1 MKPKI
6 FLFSLMLSISF
17 IGSTLAESND
27 VWDAYKKGNYKA
39 ALNEWLPLAE
49 KGSAE
54 AQFNLAGMYAKGYGV
69 VMDEKKS
76 FDWYKKSAEQGHP
89 KAQYNLGVMYI
100 IGSGTP
106 KSLSDAKHWFN
117 LAGMFAKGYGVVMDE
132 KKSFDWYKKA
142 AEQGHPKAQYNLGVM
157 YIIGSGTPKSLSDAK
172 HWLRLAYD
180 NGIEDVE
187 ILWNKYELWNY

>member
-1 MKPKI
+1 MKKP
-6 FLFSLMLSISF
+6 FLLLLLSLSF
-17 IGSTLAESND
+17 IGSNLAESND

-76 FDWYKKSAEQGHP
+76 FDWYKKSADQGHT
-89 KAQYNLGVMYI
+89 KAQYNLGVMYL
-100 IGSGTP
+100 IGSGVT
-106 KSLSDAKHWFN
+106 KSLSDAKHWF
-117 LAGMFAKGYGVVMDE
+117 
-132 KKSFDWYKKA
+132 
-142 AEQGHPKAQYNLGVM
+142 H
-157 YIIGSGTPKSLSDAK
+157 
-172 HWLRLAYD
+172 LAYD

>member
-6 FLFSLMLSISF
+6 FLFSLILSISF

-76 FDWYKKSAEQGHP
+76 FDWYKKSAEQGHA
-89 KAQYNLGVMYI
+89 KAQYNLGVMYL
-100 IGSGTP
+100 IGSGVT
-106 KSLSDAKHWFN
+106 
-117 LAGMFAKGYGVVMDE
+117 
-132 KKSFDWYKKA
+132 
-142 AEQGHPKAQYNLGVM
+142 
-157 YIIGSGTPKSLSDAK
+157 KSLSDAK

>member
-1 MKPKI
+1 
-6 FLFSLMLSISF
+6 MLSISF
-17 IGSTLAESND
+17 IGSNLAESND

-76 FDWYKKSAEQGHP
+76 FDWYKKSAEQGHA
-89 KAQYNLGVMYI
+89 KAQYNLGVMYL
-100 IGSGTP
+100 IGSGVT
-106 KSLSDAKHWFN
+106 KSLSA
-117 LAGMFAKGYGVVMDE
+117 
-132 KKSFDWYKKA
+132 
-142 AEQGHPKAQYNLGVM
+142 
-157 YIIGSGTPKSLSDAK
+157 AK

>member
-6 FLFSLMLSISF
+6 FLFSLILSISF
-17 IGSTLAESND
+17 IGSALAESND

-76 FDWYKKSAEQGHP
+76 FDWYKKSAEQGHA
-89 KAQYNLGVMYI
+89 KAQYNLGVMYL
-100 IGSGTP
+100 IGSGVT
-106 KSLSDAKHWFN
+106 
-117 LAGMFAKGYGVVMDE
+117 
-132 KKSFDWYKKA
+132 
-142 AEQGHPKAQYNLGVM
+142 
-157 YIIGSGTPKSLSDAK
+157 KSLSDAK
-172 HWLRLAYD
+172 HWLSLAYD

>member
-76 FDWYKKSAEQGHP
+76 FDWYKKSAEQGHA
-89 KAQYNLGVMYI
+89 KAQYNLGVMYL
-100 IGSGTP
+100 IGSGVT
-106 KSLSDAKHWFN
+106 
-117 LAGMFAKGYGVVMDE
+117 
-132 KKSFDWYKKA
+132 
-142 AEQGHPKAQYNLGVM
+142 
-157 YIIGSGTPKSLSDAK
+157 KSLSDAK
-172 HWLRLAYD
+172 HWLSLAYD

>member
-6 FLFSLMLSISF
+6 FLFSLILSISF

-69 VMDEKKS
+69 VMDERKS
-76 FDWYKKSAEQGHP
+76 FDWYKKSAEQGHA
-89 KAQYNLGVMYI
+89 KAQYNLGVMYL
-100 IGSGTP
+100 IGSGIT
-106 KSLSDAKHWFN
+106 
-117 LAGMFAKGYGVVMDE
+117 
-132 KKSFDWYKKA
+132 
-142 AEQGHPKAQYNLGVM
+142 
-157 YIIGSGTPKSLSDAK
+157 KSLSDAK

>member
-6 FLFSLMLSISF
+6 FLFSLILSISF

-76 FDWYKKSAEQGHP
+76 FDWYKKSAEQGHA
-89 KAQYNLGVMYI
+89 KAQYNLGVMYL
-100 IGSGTP
+100 IGSAVT
-106 KSLSDAKHWFN
+106 
-117 LAGMFAKGYGVVMDE
+117 
-132 KKSFDWYKKA
+132 
-142 AEQGHPKAQYNLGVM
+142 
-157 YIIGSGTPKSLSDAK
+157 KSLSDAK

>member
-6 FLFSLMLSISF
+6 FLFSLILSISF

-76 FDWYKKSAEQGHP
+76 FDWYKK
-89 KAQYNLGVMYI
+89 
-100 IGSGTP
+100 
-106 KSLSDAKHWFN
+106 
-117 LAGMFAKGYGVVMDE
+117 
-132 KKSFDWYKKA
+132 A

-157 YIIGSGTPKSLSDAK
+157 YIIGGGTPKSLSDAK
-172 HWLRLAYD
+172 HWLNLAYE

>member
-1 MKPKI
+1 MKPI
-6 FLFSLMLSISF
+6 ILLFSLLLTLCF
-17 IGSTLAESND
+17 IGSSLAESD
-27 VWDAYKKGNYKA
+27 GVWDAYKKGNYKA
-39 ALNEWLPLAE
+39 AFNEWLPLAE

-54 AQFNLAGMYAKGYGV
+54 AQFNLAGMYSKG
-69 VMDEKKS
+69 
-76 FDWYKKSAEQGHP
+76 F
-89 KAQYNLGVMYI
+89 
-100 IGSGTP
+100 
-106 KSLSDAKHWFN
+106 
-117 LAGMFAKGYGVVMDE
+117 GVVMDE

-157 YIIGSGTPKSLSDAK
+157 YIIGGGTPKSLSDAK

>member
-27 VWDAYKKGNYKA
+27 VWDAYKKGNYKV

-69 VMDEKKS
+69 VIDDKKS
-76 FDWYKKSAEQGHP
+76 FDWYKKSAEQGHA
-89 KAQYNLGVMYI
+89 KAQYNLGVMYL
-100 IGSGTP
+100 IGSGVT
-106 KSLSDAKHWFN
+106 
-117 LAGMFAKGYGVVMDE
+117 
-132 KKSFDWYKKA
+132 
-142 AEQGHPKAQYNLGVM
+142 
-157 YIIGSGTPKSLSDAK
+157 KSLSDAK